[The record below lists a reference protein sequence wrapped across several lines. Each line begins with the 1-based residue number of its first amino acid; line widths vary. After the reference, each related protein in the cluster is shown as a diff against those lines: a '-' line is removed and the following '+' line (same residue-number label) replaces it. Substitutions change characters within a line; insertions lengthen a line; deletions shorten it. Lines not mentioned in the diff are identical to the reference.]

1 MASTESRQ
9 TFENHVQRVSG
20 VYGAGFL
27 FAGIAALY
35 AVAKALA
42 APSLDSAVG
51 LLTALAL
58 LVALAF
64 VRTNALRV
72 QDRVIRLEMLVR
84 LGRVLPADLQGR
96 IGELTLS
103 QLVSLRFASDAE
115 LPGLTTRVLDEK
127 LTSRTAIKKLVTNW
141 QADTFRV

>member
-27 FAGIAALY
+27 FAGVAVLY

-42 APSLDSAVG
+42 APSLDSGMA

-58 LVALAF
+58 LIAISF

-84 LGRVLPADLQGR
+84 LRQVLPAELQGR
-96 IGELTLS
+96 IGELTLG

-115 LPGLTTRVLDEK
+115 LPALTKRVLEEK
-127 LTSRTAIKKLVTNW
+127 LTDRTAIKKLVTDW